1 MNPYFRD
8 SFLEDPWKNLRS
20 DRNLKSS
27 EELHLSQES
36 MMAGKDFSSKRTLI
50 GEEVNSPSPKEL
62 PYPVFATKSK
72 KFRMENPLRNPY
84 FKESFLE
91 DPWRTLEQ
99 QS

>member
-1 MNPYFRD
+1 MNSVGRWENEQKSHTMNPYFRD

-50 GEEVNSPSPKEL
+50 GMFVHLRVNN
-62 PYPVFATKSK
+62 FAC
-72 KFRMENPLRNPY
+72 
-84 FKESFLE
+84 
-91 DPWRTLEQ
+91 
-99 QS
+99 